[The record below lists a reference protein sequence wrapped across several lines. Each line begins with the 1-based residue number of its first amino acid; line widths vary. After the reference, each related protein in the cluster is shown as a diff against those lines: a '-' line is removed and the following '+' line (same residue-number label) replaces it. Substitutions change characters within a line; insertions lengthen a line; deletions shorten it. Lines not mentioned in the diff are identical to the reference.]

1 MINNESQQKVIDN
14 IYGQMGVIAVPG
26 AGKTST
32 SLRRIK
38 NMIDNGI
45 RGENILM
52 VTFTDAAAKEMRGK
66 FARMYGEQGVVF
78 STIHSMCLKI
88 LNEYRTVPVN
98 IISYEE
104 QLRIAKECMLF
115 HRPKHLVQ
123 KKDILMDISTYK
135 NNDCPVNAFT
145 PLSLEK
151 EDFEPIYR
159 RYEVLKE
166 ECGKSDFDDLLI
178 LTRELLRDCPDIL
191 NNVRARFRFIIV
203 DEYQDTNKI
212 QADLIYLIA
221 GDDGNISVVG
231 DDDQS
236 IYGFRG
242 ALPNIMFDFFEH
254 YPKAL
259 KVKMGINYR
268 SEPEIIETADRLIQ
282 FNKKRFKKDFNA
294 FKQGKG
300 NIRYKTFDERCEE
313 IDAVIDMICK
323 NIREGGQPGENA
335 ILTRTNQQLD
345 DIAASLDDRDI
356 PYITADSIPDIY
368 RHFIFAD
375 IISYLKL
382 ADGTGTKA
390 DVMRVIN
397 RPNRYIPEKIIA
409 NIHELNAES
418 LKRALPTADNDR
430 LNELRNRNCYLFFGD
445 IKKLS
450 GVSFN
455 ERVRYIADTIGY
467 RKFLYK
473 YASEIDLIDSIF
485 VSKLDFFV
493 KDSCKYNDITS
504 WYNAAYQHVIKHDSM
519 IKKRAENAVFLG
531 TMHRSKGLEWENVF
545 LVDVNKTIVP
555 FKKAVSDA
563 EIEEERRLF
572 YVGITR
578 AKKSCYVFNYL
589 SKTGGK
595 NHSCKPSPFIEEMN
609 GKQFSVLKRKE
620 KQEEEKKKLHDEM
633 FDFEEGSTRDFY
645 NGQEVHHKTM
655 GQGIVTGKNSFFVRV
670 SFDTISKTFPLK

>member
-1 MINNESQQKVIDN
+1 MVNNESQQKVIDT

-32 SLRRIK
+32 SIRRIK
-38 NMIDNGI
+38 NMIDKGI
-45 RGENILM
+45 KGENILM
-52 VTFTDAAAKEMRGK
+52 VTFTDAAAKEMRSK
-66 FARMYGEQGVVF
+66 FARMYGENGVIF

-88 LNEYRTVPVN
+88 LNEFRTIPVN

-104 QLRIAKECMLF
+104 QLRIAKDCLTF
-115 HRPKHLVQ
+115 HRPKRPIQ
-123 KKDILMDISTYK
+123 KKDLLMDISTYK
-135 NNDCPVNAFT
+135 NSDCPVNMFT

-166 ECGKSDFDDLLI
+166 ECGKNDFDDLLI
-178 LTRELLRDCPDIL
+178 LTRELLKNHPAIL
-191 NNVRARFRFIIV
+191 SHVRERFRFIIV

-212 QADLIYLIA
+212 QAELIYLIA
-221 GDDGNISVVG
+221 GPEGNISVVG

-242 ALPNIMFDFFEH
+242 ALPNIMFEFFEH

-259 KVKMGINYR
+259 KVDMGINYR
-268 SEPEIIETADRLIQ
+268 SEPEIIESADRLIQ
-282 FNKKRFKKDFNA
+282 FNKKRFKKDFSA
-294 FKQGKG
+294 FKSGKG
-300 NIRYKTFDERCEE
+300 SVNYKTYDERCEE
-313 IDAVIDMICK
+313 IDAVLDMICK
-323 NIREGGQPGENA
+323 VIRNGGQPGHNA

-345 DIAASLDDRDI
+345 DIAAGLDDRNI

-375 IISYLKL
+375 IMSYLKL

-390 DVMRVIN
+390 DVMKVIN
-397 RPNRYIPEKIIA
+397 RPNRYIPEKVVA
-409 NIHELNAES
+409 NIHELNADS
-418 LKRALPTADNDR
+418 LKKALPTSDNDR
-430 LNELRNRNCYLFFGD
+430 LNDIRNGNCYSFFGD
-445 IKKLS
+445 IERLKRITFKK
-450 GVSFN
+450 
-455 ERVRYIADTIGY
+455 RVKYIAETIGY

-485 VSKLDFFV
+485 VSKLDFFMN
-493 KDSCKYNDITS
+493 DSSKYDDINS

-519 IKKRAENAVFLG
+519 LKKRAENAVFLG

-555 FKKAVSDA
+555 FKKAVSNA

-578 AKKSCYVFNYL
+578 AKKNCYVFNYL

-595 NHSCKPSPFIEEMN
+595 NHACKPSPFIEEMN
-609 GKQFSVLKRKE
+609 GKQFAILKRSEQQNEE
-620 KQEEEKKKLHDEM
+620 KQKLHYEM
-633 FDFEEGSTRDFY
+633 YSFKEGSTRDFY

-655 GQGIVTGKNSFFVRV
+655 RKGIVTGKNSFFVRV
-670 SFDTISKTFPLK
+670 SFDAGSKTFPLV